1 MPCSRN
7 FVRRLLGASTAMKQ
21 SFGHEKQVR
30 ACPADAP
37 MIDHGFLRAGFLF
50 EVVALP
56 LMR

>member
-1 MPCSRN
+1 
-7 FVRRLLGASTAMKQ
+7 MKQ